1 METLLQVLTNPFVAA
16 LLIAAAI
23 TAAVAEVKAGASG
36 LGILVSLGAL
46 GLFFGASVMTGLAGW
61 LEVLLVLLGSLLIAA
76 EVFVLPG
83 FGVAGLLGLG
93 LFCASVVMAMLGPAP
108 TSGDVVKAFA
118 ALGVAAVATLSVMYA
133 WIRHLPHSTRFR
145 GLLHSGD
152 VGSAQGYI
160 SGALRSE
167 LVGRPGIAL
176 TSLRPAGVASVDG
189 ERLDVVTEGEFIEQ
203 GSPIVV
209 VRSEGYRHVVRA
221 GA

>member
-1 METLLQVLTNPFVAA
+1 MAA

-61 LEVLLVLLGSLLIAA
+61 LEILLVLLGSLLIAA

-176 TSLRPAGVASVDG
+176 TSLRPAGAASVDG

-203 GSPIVV
+203 GSAIVV

>member
-1 METLLQVLTNPFVAA
+1 MAA

-176 TSLRPAGVASVDG
+176 TSLRPAGAASVDG

-203 GSPIVV
+203 GSAIVV